1 MVSNSNKSLSL
12 SFSSFAR
19 NFSKHVSL
27 VQNTTELVFCPI
39 RGPKKDE
46 SLCTFK
52 AEQMKHQYIEE
63 DEEEEEEEE
72 ARTEDVCFDDIYI
85 ARLT

>member
-1 MVSNSNKSLSL
+1 
-12 SFSSFAR
+12 
-19 NFSKHVSL
+19 
-27 VQNTTELVFCPI
+27 
-39 RGPKKDE
+39 
-46 SLCTFK
+46 LCTFK

-63 DEEEEEEEE
+63 DEEEEEEE

>member
-1 MVSNSNKSLSL
+1 
-12 SFSSFAR
+12 
-19 NFSKHVSL
+19 
-27 VQNTTELVFCPI
+27 
-39 RGPKKDE
+39 
-46 SLCTFK
+46 LCTFK